1 MTGEKGEAKDNRQGQ
16 DKARNTRKET
26 GHVKTDRGYGK
37 AAGDMDVE
45 ASNEVAAP
53 EESDY
58 EGTMKLSKGIFA
70 SFSPIDIEDAD
81 RSDRL
86 PYDASTLSMLDYHSA
101 EETGQYFRRNG
112 SLSDIPGHSLRRTE

>member
-1 MTGEKGEAKDNRQGQ
+1 MGKPL
-16 DKARNTRKET
+16 ET
-26 GHVKTDRGYGK
+26 WTWKL
-37 AAGDMDVE
+37 
-45 ASNEVAAP
+45 SNEVAAP

-101 EETGQYFRRNG
+101 EETGEYFRPNG